1 MKKRREMTAWYGRLE
16 DAERYPDVRY
26 WQSQPHEVVFDA
38 VWEMVVDAHR
48 MKGEDLSESRLQRS
62 VGGFRQRGS

>member
-1 MKKRREMTAWYGRLE
+1 MKQKCEMTAWYGRLE
-16 DAERYPDVRY
+16 DAEKYPDVKY

-38 VWEMVVDAHR
+38 VWQMVVDAHK

-62 VGGFRQRGS
+62 VGGLYKRTS

>member
-1 MKKRREMTAWYGRLE
+1 MTKKREMTAWYGKLE
-16 DAERYPDVRY
+16 DAEKYPDVRY

-38 VWEMVVDAHR
+38 VWEMVVAAHK

-62 VGGFRQRGS
+62 TGSFHKRKG